1 MGGQPDVSRLVL
13 SGLAELLGIAGIVW
27 GFAQIAPWLGWI
39 VGGIALV
46 LVGLAIDPPGRG
58 DK

>member
-1 MGGQPDVSRLVL
+1 MNRLAL
-13 SGLAELLGIAGIVW
+13 SGAAELLGIGAIVW

-46 LVGLAIDPPGRG
+46 LVGLAIDPPKGG
-58 DK
+58 

>member
-1 MGGQPDVSRLVL
+1 MTRVASACVELV
-13 SGLAELLGIAGIVW
+13 GVAAIVW
-27 GFAQIAPWLGWI
+27 GFAQIVPWLGWI

-46 LVGLAIDPPGRG
+46 LVGLALDPPRRA